1 MNIIAEKLATE
12 VGRYELAMGLGD
24 MRVTI
29 DTHHK
34 DPVTGMETTIA
45 ILNIGNNIV
54 AFGNPAPSRSGNGN
68 YVINFNEPKEKVT
81 PQTQQGAAAGLGAAM
96 GNLQVQQPAQPGT
109 VVQMPGIT
117 NALNNLPS
125 NG

>member
-1 MNIIAEKLATE
+1 MNIISKLLSTKE
-12 VGRYELAMGLGD
+12 GRYELASALAD
-24 MRVTI
+24 CRLTL

-34 DPVTGMETTIA
+34 QQDGSETTLA
-45 ILNIGNNIV
+45 ILNLGSDIV
-54 AFGNPAPSRSGNGN
+54 AFGNPIPARSGNGN
-68 YVINFNEPKEKVT
+68 WTINFSGFKEKVA

-96 GNLQVQQPAQPGT
+96 GNLQVQQPGT
-109 VVQMPGIT
+109 IVQMPAIS